1 MFSVK
6 GWNQMV
12 TKSIP
17 EKNTSFSEESSGL
30 FKSNS
35 QISEELHLNPLPLSA
50 GNVEK
55 TDLKPVETVV
65 DDMLGLFF
73 GPSLSK
79 AASSKS
85 GHDRAVVEDFSTP
98 NITFPSL
105 DTPDIMLP
113 VNADSAPMPK
123 KKGSLKDKV
132 MMYLG

>member
-1 MFSVK
+1 M
-6 GWNQMV
+6 Q
-12 TKSIP
+12 
-17 EKNTSFSEESSGL
+17 EKNPSFGQENSGL
-30 FKSNS
+30 FKSSS

-85 GHDRAVVEDFSTP
+85 GRDRAVVEDFSTP
-98 NITFPSL
+98 NTTFPSL

-113 VNADSAPMPK
+113 VNVDSAPAPMPK